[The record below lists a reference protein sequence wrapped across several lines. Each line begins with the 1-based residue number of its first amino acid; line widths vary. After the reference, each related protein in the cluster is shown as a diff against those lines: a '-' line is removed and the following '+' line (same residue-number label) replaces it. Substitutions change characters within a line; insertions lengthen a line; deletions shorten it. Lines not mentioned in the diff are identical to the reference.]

1 MINDNFGMIFQFFL
15 TITATIR
22 EEIVAILTLSF
33 NNFWLKIL
41 FVFGE
46 MFLKLLL
53 IVSLKYLIYYNKQS
67 LIFNHLIFVII

>member
-1 MINDNFGMIFQFFL
+1 MIFQFFL

-22 EEIVAILTLSF
+22 REIVAILTSPF

-46 MFLKLLL
+46 F
-53 IVSLKYLIYYNKQS
+53 S
-67 LIFNHLIFVII
+67 